1 MTRVPPG
8 SGLEGDSPS
17 EQGAADDPA
26 SPGQRPRGAIRPSEE
41 VLRVQSGLPP
51 HFWVMVRALVF
62 DFDGLILDTEVPVY
76 QAWAEVYQQHGQE
89 LSLDFWKTIVG
100 HGMSSFDAMA
110 ELERRLGRT
119 LDRQA
124 VRTAHRRRQL
134 DLVNA
139 LPIAPGVLAWRDE
152 ATLRGAALGLA
163 SNSTRA
169 WVVGHLERL
178 GLDGWQCICCAEDVG
193 VAKPAADIYVAVLRC
208 LGVNPGEAIAL
219 EDSAAGVQSA
229 KAAGLYVVAVP
240 STLTAD
246 HDLSGADLVLPSLA
260 DATFSEVARRAA
272 G

>member
-1 MTRVPPG
+1 
-8 SGLEGDSPS
+8 
-17 EQGAADDPA
+17 
-26 SPGQRPRGAIRPSEE
+26 
-41 VLRVQSGLPP
+41 
-51 HFWVMVRALVF
+51 MVRALVF

-76 QAWAEVYQQHGQE
+76 QAWAEVYEQHGQE

-134 DLVNA
+134 ELVNA

-152 ATLRGAALGLA
+152 AILCGAALGLA
-163 SNSTRA
+163 SNSTRS
-169 WVVGHLERL
+169 WVVGHMQRL
-178 GLDGWQCICCAEDVG
+178 GLDGWQCIRCAEDVG
-193 VAKPAADIYVAVLRC
+193 AAKPAADVYVAVLRC
-208 LGVNPGEAIAL
+208 LHVNPWEAIAL
-219 EDSAAGVQSA
+219 EDSTAGVQSA
-229 KAAGLYVVAVP
+229 RTAGLHVVAVP

-246 HDLSGADLVLPSLA
+246 HDLSGADLVLRSLA
-260 DATFSEVARRAA
+260 DATFSEVARRMA